1 MKDAIKLIMA
11 LIPLAVDI
19 IHAWRKA
26 KDKHEKEAI
35 TKAIRG
41 GDLDELRRLI
51 FG

>member
-1 MKDAIKLIMA
+1 MKDAVKF
-11 LIPLAVDI
+11 LAGLMSLAMLVI
-19 IHAWRKA
+19 QARRKA